1 MRITRLDFGQ
11 LHNFRS
17 PSETV
22 LMADDPQEPSA
33 LQIEEPQEILY
44 RQAELD
50 AAVLAAKQTGHQEG
64 FEAGRTSIDQELIA
78 REQEARAAMESLV
91 ENLPMIAS
99 GYDSV
104 IASQSASLHQFV
116 MAIARKLV
124 GEALNQFPDHA
135 ISDLIA
141 QCLPILVQ
149 KPRLTVEANTPL
161 VNLLTDRLKPM
172 LEQAGFE
179 GEIQFRANDVL
190 AASDTRIEW
199 SGGYAERNT
208 ESLWNEIEAIMANI
222 TFYSPLATIGAPD
235 HG

>member
-22 LMADDPQEPSA
+22 LMADDPQEPTVQA
-33 LQIEEPQEILY
+33 IEPQEILY
-44 RQAELD
+44 HQAELE
-50 AAVLAAKQTGHQEG
+50 AAVLAAKQAGHHEG
-64 FEAGRTSIDQELIA
+64 FEAGRTSIDQELIS
-78 REQEARAAMESLV
+78 REHEARTAMEALV
-91 ENLPMIAS
+91 ENLPMIAA
-99 GYDSV
+99 GYESV

-116 MAIARKLV
+116 MTISRKLV

-141 QCLPILVQ
+141 QCLPIIVQ
-149 KPRLTVEANTPL
+149 KPKLTIEANTSL

-179 GEIQFRANDVL
+179 GEIQFRSNDVL
-190 AASDTRIEW
+190 AASDTRVEW
-199 SGGYAERNT
+199 SGGHAERNT

-222 TFYSPLATIGAPD
+222 NFYSPTATIGAID